1 MIDSTTPV
9 SPTIMTWVISAGVV
23 VLFSAISFSAGY
35 MLGREVG
42 RTEVGMMGDGV
53 PGPRPSTGCG
63 QEAVRGGLRKLR
75 WGSAAAG
82 TASLA

>member
-1 MIDSTTPV
+1 
-9 SPTIMTWVISAGVV
+9 MTWVISAGVV

-42 RTEVGMMGDGV
+42 RTEVGMMGDSV
-53 PGPRPSTGCG
+53 PGPRPSASCG